1 MKRAIWSCSQLS
13 AAGHVTE
20 PNLAKGQSKTSLI
33 SRLSHGQSASALFC
47 QVPSPPTPTPPSALK
62 IFMAT
67 IFISNFPCV
76 SYVSS
81 FHLVLKSQPTKTR
94 LCKMFLFSIFL
105 CVNFPKRPFK
115 KENYKVRYIKGCQ
128 IHHEYCNKAIHL
140 KFLSVFLST
149 LTEHILA
156 ADMKGG
162 F

>member
-1 MKRAIWSCSQLS
+1 MWR
-13 AAGHVTE
+13 
-20 PNLAKGQSKTSLI
+20 SLI
-33 SRLSHGQSASALFC
+33 LQKAKAKLVWLVGHTAKVHQLCSARFPLL
-47 QVPSPPTPTPPSALK
+47 PSTDHLHLK
-62 IFMAT
+62 SLWQPLLLQT
-67 IFISNFPCV
+67 FPCV

-94 LCKMFLFSIFL
+94 FCKMFLFSIFL

-140 KFLSVFLST
+140 KFLSFFLST

-162 F
+162 FWRSLRTFIYRPP